1 MLDSLARGRQI
12 IAIYAN
18 GCRQKSRN
26 SCLYCSGLAL
36 LPERSVVFGDFLGA
50 ASLALVLL
58 ITDSMT
64 PGKILIL
71 EDDPD
76 VAWVYEKAL
85 REDGNTVT
93 VCSSFEDAR
102 EHLRREPPDAVLTD
116 VRVGQYNGLQ
126 LAMLFRRQSP
136 AGRIV
141 VVTGYD
147 DTVIRKEVGRAAWR
161 VSPETCQNSS
171 AEKRVL
177 RIRAGA
183 SFCSALK
190 RNSPAAG
197 VANRKILIL
206 EDDPAVAALRR
217 GPRRRRPRGC
227 RVYWL

>member
-1 MLDSLARGRQI
+1 
-12 IAIYAN
+12 
-18 GCRQKSRN
+18 
-26 SCLYCSGLAL
+26 
-36 LPERSVVFGDFLGA
+36 
-50 ASLALVLL
+50 
-58 ITDSMT
+58 MT

-71 EDDPD
+71 EDDLD

-147 DTVIRKEVGRAAWR
+147 DTVIRKEVG
-161 VSPETCQNSS
+161 ELH
-171 AEKRVL
+171 AEFLLKPV
-177 RIRAGA
+177 RIAQLK
-183 SFCSALK
+183 SALCASEPQHHSA
-190 RNSPAAG
+190 RH
-197 VANRKILIL
+197 
-206 EDDPAVAALRR
+206 
-217 GPRRRRPRGC
+217 
-227 RVYWL
+227 